1 MEITA
6 VKTTPYQDQIP
17 GTSGLRKKVSVV
29 KQKYYVENFVQ
40 AVFDC
45 LDGFEGKTLV
55 VGGDGRYYNDHAVQ
69 SILKLAIANQ
79 CGRVIVGQNGL
90 LSTPASSHI
99 IVKYQAVGGFILSA
113 SHNPGGPN
121 GDFGIKY
128 DNEHGAPAPREMT
141 DRFAAR
147 AKTIDHFWS
156 VDIPDID
163 LSVIGEQVFG
173 QTTIQVIDPV
183 DDYVA
188 YMRQIFDFKKIQ
200 SLFDGGFTMV
210 YDAMNAVTGPYA
222 VRIFEDIFGQPK
234 GTVRHAVPL
243 PDFGGLHPE
252 PNLTH
257 AHDLVNLMYT
267 DNAPDFA
274 AASDGDGDRYMILGR
289 SFFLNPSDSLAI
301 LTKYLKSIPYYATK
315 MTGVARSMPTSFAAD
330 FVAAAEGI
338 ALYQTPTGWKFFG
351 NLLTAKKIALCGEES
366 FGAGSCHLQE
376 KDGIWAILCWL
387 NILAQTHK
395 NVEEITTDM
404 WKKHGRVFA
413 MLQSYEGIDK
423 QAADTLMSDLK
434 TRLNTLSGMVFK
446 GQKITAATSFAYT
459 DPVTQELTDNQG
471 ICLSFGPDARIV
483 FRLSGTGSSG
493 ATLRVYLNKR
503 VQDATLFTHTPSDIL
518 SDLAAISRDVCHLKQ
533 LTGFEQP
540 NMIT

>member
-147 AKTIDHFWS
+147 TKTIDHFWS

-200 SLFDGGFTMV
+200 SLFDRGFTMV

-289 SFFLNPSDSLAI
+289 SFFLNPSDSLAV

-518 SDLAAISRDVCHLKQ
+518 SDLADISRDVCHLKQ

>member
-173 QTTIQVIDPV
+173 QTTIQVIEPV

-188 YMRQIFDFKKIQ
+188 
-200 SLFDGGFTMV
+200 
-210 YDAMNAVTGPYA
+210 
-222 VRIFEDIFGQPK
+222 
-234 GTVRHAVPL
+234 
-243 PDFGGLHPE
+243 
-252 PNLTH
+252 
-257 AHDLVNLMYT
+257 
-267 DNAPDFA
+267 
-274 AASDGDGDRYMILGR
+274 
-289 SFFLNPSDSLAI
+289 
-301 LTKYLKSIPYYATK
+301 
-315 MTGVARSMPTSFAAD
+315 
-330 FVAAAEGI
+330 
-338 ALYQTPTGWKFFG
+338 
-351 NLLTAKKIALCGEES
+351 
-366 FGAGSCHLQE
+366 
-376 KDGIWAILCWL
+376 
-387 NILAQTHK
+387 
-395 NVEEITTDM
+395 
-404 WKKHGRVFA
+404 
-413 MLQSYEGIDK
+413 
-423 QAADTLMSDLK
+423 
-434 TRLNTLSGMVFK
+434 
-446 GQKITAATSFAYT
+446 
-459 DPVTQELTDNQG
+459 
-471 ICLSFGPDARIV
+471 
-483 FRLSGTGSSG
+483 
-493 ATLRVYLNKR
+493 
-503 VQDATLFTHTPSDIL
+503 
-518 SDLAAISRDVCHLKQ
+518 
-533 LTGFEQP
+533 
-540 NMIT
+540 

>member
-55 VGGDGRYYNDHAVQ
+55 VGGDGRYYNNHAVQ

-289 SFFLNPSDSLAI
+289 SFFLNPSDSLAV

-434 TRLNTLSGMVFK
+434 ARLNTLSGMVFK

-518 SDLAAISRDVCHLKQ
+518 SDLADISRDVCHLKQ

>member
-200 SLFDGGFTMV
+200 SLFDRGFTMV

-289 SFFLNPSDSLAI
+289 SFFLNPSDSLAV

-423 QAADTLMSDLK
+423 QVADTLMSDLK

-518 SDLAAISRDVCHLKQ
+518 SDLADISRDVCHLKQ

>member
-518 SDLAAISRDVCHLKQ
+518 SDLADISRDVCHLKQ